1 MSAAPAAVGATP
13 PGPPPAPAMGAMPP
27 KKKGKGMKVA
37 VAVIAAIIVVAVVVV
52 VLLLV
57 IPSGNSKARDLINKG
72 AKPME
77 EVTTKGDSLSTDV
90 NTLLTDLNTYT
101 SSAQYE
107 QQANKIRADIK
118 EVDSLLTEARTSLD
132 QVSGLSA
139 KQDYKTYAGIALDI
153 IKSDLALTA
162 AVNAYLDYLSQ
173 SFKSVEAGQPANPDA
188 VAARTS
194 EFITAVNKLSAEAT
208 TLKDKAEKYKTDH
221 KL

>member
-1 MSAAPAAVGATP
+1 MAT
-13 PGPPPAPAMGAMPP
+13 
-27 KKKGKGMKVA
+27 
-37 VAVIAAIIVVAVVVV
+37 
-52 VLLLV
+52 
-57 IPSGNSKARDLINKG
+57 
-72 AKPME
+72 
-77 EVTTKGDSLSTDV
+77 VTTKGDTLSTDV
-90 NTLLTDLNTYT
+90 NSLLQNIASVT
-101 SSAQYE
+101 SSADYE
-107 QQANKIRADIK
+107 KQANQIRAEVK
-118 EVDSLLTEARTSLD
+118 EVDSLLTEARTSLN

-208 TLKDKAEKYKTDH
+208 TLKDKAEKFKTDH